1 MRPSE
6 ACVHMHMHT
15 DKLIHETQSSVH
27 MYTHTYLGRNSFMRL
42 RAAVNWNFHLL
53 FLENTVSQTHAHS
66 LT

>member
-1 MRPSE
+1 
-6 ACVHMHMHT
+6 MHT